1 MNKFFERLVFVN
13 FAILSMM
20 MIFEVQYLKFQL
32 EILPLKWEIEKCLN
46 SKEAKAVEK
55 WNENVKAALNERG
68 VQEAGVCSDQR

>member
-1 MNKFFERLVFVN
+1 MNKFFERLAFVN

-68 VQEAGVCSDQR
+68 VQETGVCSDQR